1 MSNVLK
7 MCEADTLFMIECMH
21 SYECLWNVS
30 VADYH
35 KKEVRHAALRSI
47 SIRLAEDR
55 QKIILTGELKF
66 CFQVVYILQCS
77 LTVTLSL
84 AVKVLSCV
92 PFIHHVAVLV
102 LVLYVHQCLYP
113 YDGLRSLF

>member
-7 MCEADTLFMIECMH
+7 MCEADTLFMIECVH

-35 KKEVRHAALRSI
+35 KKEVRHAALHSI
-47 SIRLAEDR
+47 SIRLAENR

-66 CFQVVYILQCS
+66 CFS
-77 LTVTLSL
+77 
-84 AVKVLSCV
+84 SCLH
-92 PFIHHVAVLV
+92 FTMFTDSDTDSGSAI
-102 LVLYVHQCLYP
+102 
-113 YDGLRSLF
+113 